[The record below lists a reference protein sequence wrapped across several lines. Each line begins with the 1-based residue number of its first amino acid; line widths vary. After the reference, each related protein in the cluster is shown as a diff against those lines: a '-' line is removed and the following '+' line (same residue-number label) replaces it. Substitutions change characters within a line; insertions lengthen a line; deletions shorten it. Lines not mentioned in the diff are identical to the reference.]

1 MLVRAAVASC
11 VRDLTASGDAAPI
24 GAIGVSGTACGAWL
38 VASGE
43 PVRPAILW
51 NDGRAAD
58 IVDAWRADGRMAEIF
73 NISGNIP
80 FPGYTLPVLRWLAE
94 HEPEPLSQAT
104 HLVFCKD
111 FIRGWLTG
119 VWLGEE
125 TDASYA
131 PFDIRSR
138 GWSERLLALAEVDE
152 YARLLPQLAPVDRI
166 DPLLASAANELG
178 LPEGVPV
185 AMGATDIVA
194 GCIGAGVVAPGHA
207 ATILGT
213 SANSSIITEQPEFQP
228 HGVGIM
234 AAAPLGRWVRTMVN
248 TAGSM
253 TLDWAATLF
262 TGGDVAALFAAAER
276 ADTSDVPVLIPYLA
290 DAGVVSPFVDAKAR
304 GAFVGLRARQGV
316 PAMVRAAVDGCRSRW
331 RTAMRLCQAL

>member
-1 MLVRAAVASC
+1 MGIDVGTTNIKAALFRLDDTRAPVAVASRPSPTRSPLPGRSETDPLLVRAAVASC
-11 VRDLTASGDAAPI
+11 VRELMASGGAAPI

-38 VASGE
+38 VADGE

-73 NISGNIP
+73 EISGNIP

-94 HEPEPLSQAT
+94 HEPQHLSDAT
-104 HLVFCKD
+104 HLLFCKD

-138 GWSERLLALAEVDE
+138 GWSDRLLALAKVDE
-152 YARLLPQLAPVDRI
+152 YARLLPPQLARVDRI
-166 DPLLASAANELG
+166 DPLLASAASELG

-185 AMGATDIVA
+185 AMGATD
-194 GCIGAGVVAPGHA
+194 
-207 ATILGT
+207 
-213 SANSSIITEQPEFQP
+213 
-228 HGVGIM
+228 M
-234 AAAPLGRWVRTMVN
+234 
-248 TAGSM
+248 
-253 TLDWAATLF
+253 
-262 TGGDVAALFAAAER
+262 
-276 ADTSDVPVLIPYLA
+276 
-290 DAGVVSPFVDAKAR
+290 
-304 GAFVGLRARQGV
+304 
-316 PAMVRAAVDGCRSRW
+316 SR
-331 RTAMRLCQAL
+331 